1 MNLKTATGKLF
12 CQTKVKMPRRHT
24 KKRGTRRRK
33 QRGGYYSFE
42 GATAPGA
49 AQWGRGSEMGQFA
62 VDKGG
67 NIGNL
72 NPQNV
77 IQYGR
82 GRRKSRGRKSRRTR
96 RMRGGG
102 KYGGVSA
109 SYVGT
114 GSRGIA
120 DRVGVNTRVPPLGE
134 AANGAFNDGAAAS
147 IKAGNS
153 FDILPK

>member
-1 MNLKTATGKLF
+1 
-12 CQTKVKMPRRHT
+12 MPRRHT

-33 QRGGYYSFE
+33 QRGGYYSFN
-42 GATAPGA
+42 GAVGTGAPD
-49 AQWGRGSEMGQFA
+49 WGRGSEMGQFA

-72 NPQNV
+72 NPGNV

-82 GRRKSRGRKSRRTR
+82 GRKRKSRGRKTR

-102 KYGGVSA
+102 KYGAVAA
-109 SYVGT
+109 SFAGT

-120 DRVGVNTRVPPLGE
+120 DHVGTNTKYPPFGGPAE
-134 AANGAFNDGAAAS
+134 GRFNDGARAS
-147 IKAGNS
+147 IERGDS
-153 FDILPK
+153 FNILPK

>member
-1 MNLKTATGKLF
+1 L
-12 CQTKVKMPRRHT
+12 
-24 KKRGTRRRK
+24 
-33 QRGGYYSFE
+33 
-42 GATAPGA
+42 
-49 AQWGRGSEMGQFA
+49 
-62 VDKGG
+62 
-67 NIGNL
+67 
-72 NPQNV
+72 
-77 IQYGR
+77 
-82 GRRKSRGRKSRRTR
+82 
-96 RMRGGG
+96 RGGG

-109 SYVGT
+109 SYVGS

>member
-1 MNLKTATGKLF
+1 MATGKLF
-12 CQTKVKMPRRHT
+12 CRTKVNMPRRHT
-24 KKRGTRRRK
+24 KKRGTRRHKK
-33 QRGGYYSFE
+33 QRGGFYSFA
-42 GATAPGA
+42 GAVAPGA
-49 AQWGRGSEMGQFA
+49 ANYTRGSEMGQFA
-62 VDKGG
+62 VDKSG

-82 GRRKSRGRKSRRTR
+82 GRKRKSRGRKTR

-102 KYGGVSA
+102 KYGAVAA

-120 DRVGVNTRVPPLGE
+120 DHVGTNTKYPPFGG
-134 AANGAFNDGAAAS
+134 AAEGRFNDGARAS
-147 IKAGNS
+147 IEQGGS
-153 FDILPK
+153 FNILPK

>member
-1 MNLKTATGKLF
+1 
-12 CQTKVKMPRRHT
+12 MPRRRHT
-24 KKRGTRRRK
+24 KKRATRRHRK
-33 QRGGYYSFE
+33 MRGGFYSFD
-42 GATAPGA
+42 GAVGPGA
-49 AQWGRGSEMGQFA
+49 ASWGRGSEMGQFA

-82 GRRKSRGRKSRRTR
+82 GRRRKSRGRRTR
-96 RMRGGG
+96 RKMKGGG
-102 KYGGVSA
+102 KYGAVAA
-109 SYVGT
+109 SFVGT

-120 DRVGVNTRVPPLGE
+120 DHVGTNTKYPPVGG
-134 AANGAFNDGAAAS
+134 AAEGAFNDGARAS
-147 IKAGNS
+147 IAKGGS

>member
-1 MNLKTATGKLF
+1 
-12 CQTKVKMPRRHT
+12 MPRRHT

-33 QRGGYYSFE
+33 MRGGFYSFQ
-42 GATAPGA
+42 GGLAPGA
-49 AQWGRGSEMGQFA
+49 ASWGAGSEMGQFA

-67 NIGNL
+67 NISNMG
-72 NPQNV
+72 PDGMRPE

-82 GRRKSRGRKSRRTR
+82 GRKRKSRGRKTRR

-109 SYVGT
+109 SFEGS
-114 GSRGIA
+114 GSRGLINVA
-120 DRVGVNTRVPPLGE
+120 GINTRVPPLGGSAYGE
-134 AANGAFNDGAAAS
+134 FNDAAAS
-147 IKAGNS
+147 SMRAGNS

>member
-1 MNLKTATGKLF
+1 
-12 CQTKVKMPRRHT
+12 MPRRHT
-24 KKRGTRRRK
+24 KKRKTRRQRK
-33 QRGGYYSFE
+33 MRGGFYSFA
-42 GATAPGA
+42 GAVGPGA
-49 AQWGRGSEMGQFA
+49 ANYTRGSEMGQFA

-82 GRRKSRGRKSRRTR
+82 GRRKSRGRKTR

-109 SYVGT
+109 SFQGS
-114 GSRGIA
+114 GSRGMA
-120 DRVGVNTRVPPLGE
+120 DYAGINTRGPELGE
-134 AANGAFNDGAAAS
+134 AANGAFNDKGAHS
-147 IKAGNS
+147 LSQAGS
-153 FDILPK
+153 FNILPK

>member
-1 MNLKTATGKLF
+1 MVTGKLF

-24 KKRGTRRRK
+24 KKRGTRKRK

-42 GATAPGA
+42 GAVGPGA

-67 NIGNL
+67 NIGNMG
-72 NPQNV
+72 PDGMRSE

-82 GRRKSRGRKSRRTR
+82 GRRRKTRGRKTR
-96 RMRGGG
+96 RRMKGGG

-109 SYVGT
+109 SYQGE
-114 GSRGIA
+114 GSRGLANFAGI
-120 DRVGVNTRVPPLGE
+120 NTRGPPLNE
-134 AANGAFNDGAAAS
+134 AANGAFNDNGAHS
-147 IKAGNS
+147 LRQGGS